1 MAAPAAL
8 RLSDSTAYDDYVR
21 TEWALF
27 SADPM
32 RSVIGRELQ
41 SSLDV
46 DRVLD
51 IGCGAGQEMLP
62 FLAGRTALGVG
73 IDISLEAG
81 HAGRELFREHPV
93 PGHIAFLRAGAES
106 LPFSSA
112 AFDVVICRLALPY
125 TDNRAALA
133 EIARVLRPG
142 GAFVLKFHHAR
153 YYTSKLS
160 DAISTRRLKPAI
172 HACRVLTAGMV
183 YYLTGRQHRNRIL
196 GAETF
201 QTRALLRRELAR
213 HGLTIERELPD
224 SVPAAPSLLI
234 RRADTHSR

>member
-1 MAAPAAL
+1 VAAPAAL
-8 RLSDSTAYDDYVR
+8 RLSDSTPYDDYVR

-32 RSVIGRELQ
+32 RSVVGREL
-41 SSLDV
+41 SSLEV

-62 FLAGRTALGVG
+62 FVAERPALGVG
-73 IDISLEAG
+73 IDVSLEAG
-81 HAGRELFREHPV
+81 HAGRELFREQPLT
-93 PGHIAFLRAGAES
+93 GRIAFLRAGAES
-106 LPFSSA
+106 LPFTSA

-142 GAFVLKFHHAR
+142 GALVLKFHHAR
-153 YYTSKLS
+153 YYTSKLR
-160 DAISTRRLKPAI
+160 DAIGTRRLKPAI
-172 HACRVLTAGMV
+172 HACRVLAAGTL
-183 YYLTGRQHRNRIL
+183 YSLTGRQHRNRIL

-201 QTRALLRRELAR
+201 QTRALLRRELAM
-213 HGLTIERELPD
+213 HGLGIERELPD

-234 RRADTHSR
+234 RRADAHSR